1 MEPVLQVLS
10 PRGRITIPVEMR
22 EALGLGAGD
31 TVTLTL
37 EGDHLRLS
45 RCDSIAERTA
55 GMLKSDGPRRSLE
68 EEREAFEQGL
78 VEDVLRGMTE

>member
-10 PRGRITIPVEMR
+10 RRGRITIPVEMR

-31 TVTLTL
+31 MVTLTL

-55 GMLKSDGPRRSLE
+55 GMLKCDGPHRSLE
-68 EEREAFEQGL
+68 EEREAFEQGV